1 MIIRNKK
8 TKREY
13 EMSAE
18 NWAKLRAMNRSNL
31 YEVVSKDDK
40 PQNNYRINIPKEI
53 KEFQASLRIDTTLP
67 KSKPNK
73 TTKK

>member
-8 TKREY
+8 TRREY
-13 EMSAE
+13 EMSTE
-18 NWAKLRAMNRSNL
+18 NWAKLKSMNRSNL
-31 YEVVSKDDK
+31 YEIVSKDDIQK
-40 PQNNYRINIPKEI
+40 NVYRINIPKEI

-73 TTKK
+73 ITKK